1 MAETVL
7 RAVRKPLTPRAIL
20 KTAYSMGLASSRLHG
35 KTQHKTLQARLSED
49 ILARRE
55 RSAFFRTA
63 PGYFFLTAL
72 VDDETLPEAYRR
84 PIVARRR
91 RRELP
96 YRNALAIH
104 WRRLASLTNETSVP
118 PSVLLGLISSDHFH
132 YAASS
137 AQRALED
144 VLIWSFVIVTR
155 DRLVLTYR
163 HGHYREGRDGFLQRR
178 SVGFFTP
185 VVDTDMTLFDR
196 ADHGIVVSGL
206 RALAT
211 DLDLAD
217 SHIDMDVA
225 RHAALDCVIA
235 TSNGSTRDLLAV
247 IHFESPDWFQPFTRR
262 LAINDL
268 KWMDVDRV
276 NHFDDFDPWSQLV
289 LERARRG
296 FEPNNA

>member
-1 MAETVL
+1 MAEEVL
-7 RAVRKPLTPRAIL
+7 RVARKPLTPRAIL
-20 KTAYSMGLASSRLHG
+20 KAAYTMGIASSRLHG

-49 ILARRE
+49 ILVRRE

-72 VDDETLPEAYRR
+72 VDDESLPESYRR
-84 PIVARRR
+84 PVIARRR

-104 WRRLASLTNETSVP
+104 LETLGDLVDHSTVPSNALLRLIGKDE
-118 PSVLLGLISSDHFH
+118 FH
-132 YAASS
+132 YARSS
-137 AQRALED
+137 AQRTDQD

-196 ADHGIVVSGL
+196 ADHGIVGSGL

-211 DLDLAD
+211 DLNMTDGQVDL
-217 SHIDMDVA
+217 DVSQY
-225 RHAALDCVIA
+225 AALDCFIS
-235 TSNGSTRDLLAV
+235 TSNGVTHDLLGIV
-247 IHFESPDWFQPFTRR
+247 HFEPPEWFEPFTRR

-276 NHFDDFDPWSQLV
+276 NHFEDFDPWSQLV
-289 LERARRG
+289 LERAQRG
-296 FEPNNA
+296 FESSNV